1 MQQTEKADQAQ
12 TVVISKAD
20 VDVLIDRLMGFEEAL
35 KRNVLHARH
44 YEDGIEDVVDN
55 ILYDFRYGVVEAWAE
70 KHFPGSFSGI
80 TAAQAGQFNQN
91 SFELFEEHGLIDDL
105 FCEDEIDRL
114 VAARQ
119 RRELEAGAV
128 NALNAGELVF
138 RADRNYVTSTL
149 QFRSGRYSTE
159 EDMKRWYRSLND
171 EQVRVYGVFAE
182 MVPNGAVNCCV
193 RFVSLNQ
200 EDPSANKS
208 VFLGWAFFK
217 GNETPAPTS
226 FLRFGEQF
234 GAIFG
239 FVDAKF
245 SDDELSSSTYEYSV
259 GRKWTVAAD

>member
-70 KHFPGSFSGI
+70 KLFPGRFSGV
-80 TAAQAGQFNQN
+80 TAAQTGQFDLR
-91 SFELFEEHGLIDDL
+91 SFELFQENDLIDDVL
-105 FCEDEIDRL
+105 FEDEIDRL
-114 VAARQ
+114 VAAQQ
-119 RRELEAGAV
+119 RKALEAGAPR
-128 NALNAGELVF
+128 ALNAGELVF
-138 RADRNYVTSTL
+138 RADRNPVTTLL
-149 QFRSGRYSTE
+149 QFRPGRYSTE
-159 EDMKRWYRSLND
+159 AETLRWYRSLND

-245 SDDELSSSTYEYSV
+245 SDDELSSSTYEHSV
-259 GRKWTVAAD
+259 GRKWTETVF